1 MYNKKRG
8 PEYPF
13 WSSVVLDFVL
23 YWFLFSLIGE
33 LMYITAS
40 PNDLNAMAVERAADC
55 GYNVA
60 LLLAFLLLQ
69 TGSYI
74 YRFARVVKIK
84 DPVLGHHRTLVA
96 ATLGLLVQLLFVV
109 VETAAGAA
117 SSVVGGL
124 EIRATHTALT
134 LAVVMLSILLTHG
147 APLWK
152 VYTAKSQLVT
162 TENFLRAFKGHMLF
176 DDADVELQG
185 MSHVISQR
193 IKQQT
198 PVLMNKSSRGRFDGK
213 RD

>member
-13 WSSVVLDFVL
+13 WSSVLLEFVL
-23 YWFLFSLIGE
+23 YWFLFSLGGE

-55 GYNVA
+55 GYSVA

-84 DPVLGHHRTLVA
+84 DPVLGHHRTLIA
-96 ATLGLLVQLLFVV
+96 ATLGLLIQLLFVV
-109 VETAAGAA
+109 VETASGAA

-124 EIRATHTALT
+124 GKRATQTALT
-134 LAVVMLSILLTHG
+134 ITIVVVSILLTHG
-147 APLWK
+147 SPLWK
-152 VYTAKSQLVT
+152 VYAAKNQLVT

-185 MSHVISQR
+185 MTHVISQR

-198 PVLMNKSSRGRFDGK
+198 PILFNKSRSRLDAK
-213 RD
+213 RE